1 MQVGVA
7 ELYDTFLPDPQTPWA
22 QGVSIDSLTEAGNR
36 LAHETRRIVPIDRN
50 ARDVPGSPNSRNA
63 ETPKRRKQPCN
74 GWLRRFGVSEPC
86 LLGPGVTFRTVIEL
100 STIMLQDLSTQIHAV
115 R

>member
-7 ELYDTFLPDPQTPWA
+7 ELYDSFLPDTKTPWA

-36 LAHETRRIVPIDRN
+36 LAHETRRIVPTVRN
-50 ARDVPGSPNSRNA
+50 ARNVPGSPNSRNA
-63 ETPKRRKQPCN
+63 EMKKRRNKP
-74 GWLRRFGVSEPC
+74 WDSLLRRFDVSEPC
-86 LLGPGVTFRTVIEL
+86 LLGPGVTFRTVVEM
-100 STIMLQDLSTQIHAV
+100 STILPQDLSTQIHAV